1 MLKLM
6 EKNPVLH
13 AVVWVVIYVALVNV
27 GDALSDMMKIAWL
40 PTAVLLILLSFV
52 LTGYLKHSKEG
63 LGRLKLRGV
72 SRQDSAQTL
81 LYLPLIALAFIQFA
95 AGPESSL
102 SASDIAVICLLMA
115 GTGFVEELLFR
126 GLLFEGIR
134 GKSGLNRAILISG
147 VTFGLGHIVN
157 LLRGYDAAQMAGQIV
172 LAVVIGLVL
181 ALLIALTKNLMPGI
195 LFHIIFNI
203 SGSVTNGASA
213 SQTFI
218 MIAVLAIAL
227 LYAAMLY
234 SKLYKDALR
243 TAQA

>member
-6 EKNPVLH
+6 EKSPVLH
-13 AVVWVVIYVALVNV
+13 AVVWVVIYVTLVNV
-27 GDALSDMMKIAWL
+27 GDALSEMTKIAWL
-40 PTAVLLILLSFV
+40 PTAVLLSFLSLV
-52 LTGYLKHSKEG
+52 LTAYLKRGKG
-63 LGRLKLRGV
+63 LGQLKLRGV

-95 AGPESSL
+95 AGLESSL
-102 SASDIAVICLLMA
+102 SAADIAVICLLMA
-115 GTGFVEELLFR
+115 GTGYVEELLFR

-172 LAVVIGLVL
+172 LAVGIGLVL

-195 LFHIIFNI
+195 LFHIVFNI
-203 SGSVTNGASA
+203 SGSITKGDSA

-218 MIAVLAIAL
+218 MIAVLAVAL
-227 LYAAMLY
+227 PYAAMLY
-234 SKLYKDALR
+234 SKLHKEIFR